1 MYAYMYVCMRLGN
14 PVRFRNWNDVLDNR
28 TIEVHSVLVVHST

>member
-1 MYAYMYVCMRLGN
+1 MHVCMHACMYVWDWVIPYALETGMM
-14 PVRFRNWNDVLDNR
+14 FW